1 MSNPPPPEHSRSN
14 PGSSPHVPQLPP
26 DPFDKAPTTPQQR
39 NTAFVA
45 LLALIGSLL
54 ESVLG
59 NPEVEGSGLGMLLQ
73 WSTRKCKTSLRARLE
88 PESLACV
95 PMVST
100 LANKNMDHSQF
111 GVIGGFTRGLC
122 RRPLVVH
129 TGAARGQ
136 DSLTRYDPC
145 DVAAVLASKPPTKKR
160 RLVLSRCSLLFAE
173 MLRDQIVASCQAEA
187 RQKLTVNKAAPSPIT
202 ITSSASL
209 LSRWHHLQRQAG
221 MQSSDLR
228 LFKAGQPGSQKRFN
242 TTTTRKTHQRSPQL
256 PIVCKVQ

>member
-1 MSNPPPPEHSRSN
+1 MQPRNLK
-14 PGSSPHVPQLPP
+14 LPNLDSEQHTHRRP
-26 DPFDKAPTTPQQR
+26 KFQDAHR
-39 NTAFVA
+39 A
-45 LLALIGSLL
+45 LS
-54 ESVLG
+54 
-59 NPEVEGSGLGMLLQ
+59 
-73 WSTRKCKTSLRARLE
+73 SLRLQIIEARSFYWRLG
-88 PESLACV
+88 PWGRLAS
-95 PMVST
+95 P
-100 LANKNMDHSQF
+100 
-111 GVIGGFTRGLC
+111 
-122 RRPLVVH
+122 
-129 TGAARGQ
+129 AARGQ
-136 DSLTRYDPC
+136 DSLTRHDPC